1 MMLFSLDLI
10 QLWVIILL
18 YCWSCFKNDF

>member
-18 YCWSCFKNDF
+18 YCWSCF